1 MQRRATAVK
10 QSAAGGSI
18 WDKEATDYWKD
29 IKVRDADASSTSSQR
44 GRVALL
50 AGAAMTALL
59 VVSGVYMASRPA
71 ADVSPDARAN
81 LVRANCTSLAVQSR
95 WHADMCKRIC
105 PENEFND
112 PCTNGCL
119 YGTMTVTK
127 AVCAERLLNATDSM
141 TCMPRVDCAGA
152 CVEYASVRPIPAKR
166 NACEGG
172 CNSVVPSSCKRAMD
186 LFDELAKAP

>member
-10 QSAAGGSI
+10 QSGSI

-29 IKVRDADASSTSSQR
+29 IKVHDADASATTSQL
-44 GRVALL
+44 GRVVLL
-50 AGAAMTALL
+50 AGAAMAALL
-59 VVSGVYMASRPA
+59 LLMGGVYMTMPT
-71 ADVSPDARAN
+71 DVSPEVHAGI
-81 LVRANCTSLAVQSR
+81 VRANCTALAVQSR

-127 AVCAERLLNATDSM
+127 AVCAERPLNATDRM
-141 TCMPRVDCAGA
+141 TCVPRVDCAGA